1 MLPLHD
7 RLQRVVEIL
16 KISNKQLDEFRAA
29 EDTGFVS
36 FWPEKTALA
45 VEELVAIRPP
55 PGISVDLGC
64 GNGVWLLLA
73 AAAGY
78 DSYGIEIHPGLVE
91 CAKENLERARF
102 EGLIPEGVKID
113 IAIGNFYPAK
123 EKAAMIAYR
132 DERNENPASMPWDE
146 DIAWDHMPIKMGD
159 IDIFYCWAWPGQSRF
174 LYNWLER
181 DAPKDA
187 IFALPS
193 YLRYTQGE
201 HMNASFREPNK
212 LILSQLNKTDVFL
225 GRRAE

>member
-1 MLPLHD
+1 MLPLHE

-36 FWPEKTALA
+36 FWPEKTLLA
-45 VEELVAIRPP
+45 VEELVKIRPP

-91 CAKENLERARF
+91 CAQENLERARF
-102 EGLIPEGVKID
+102 EGLIPDGVKVEV
-113 IAIGNFYPAK
+113 AVGNFYPPK

-132 DERNENPASMPWDE
+132 DERNENPSSMPWEE
-146 DIAWDHMPIKMGD
+146 DIAWDHMPIAMQDVD
-159 IDIFYCWAWPGQSRF
+159 IVYCWA
-174 LYNWLER
+174 WLER

-187 IFALPS
+187 IFALPA

-201 HMNASFREPNK
+201 HMNASFHEPNK
-212 LILSQLNKTDVFL
+212 LVLTKLNESDVFL
-225 GRRAE
+225 GKRAE